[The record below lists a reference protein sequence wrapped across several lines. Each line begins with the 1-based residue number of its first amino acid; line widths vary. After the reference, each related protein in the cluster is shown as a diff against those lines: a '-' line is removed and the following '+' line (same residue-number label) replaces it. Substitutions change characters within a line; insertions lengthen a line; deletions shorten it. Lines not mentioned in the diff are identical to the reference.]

1 MGMRS
6 SPNPPQQ
13 PPPSSP
19 WGFLRNGPAPC
30 LDCWGSRG
38 AQWQLRIQ
46 KPVPAAAGVPR
57 ETLPKAAGD
66 WEMAPGSGA
75 FEVLLPDSGEVL
87 HSKINGDGYVDS
99 NAKVQR
105 ICEGIS
111 KVLKQ

>member
-19 WGFLRNGPAPC
+19 WGFLRNSPAPC

-38 AQWQLRIQ
+38 AQT
-46 KPVPAAAGVPR
+46 G
-57 ETLPKAAGD
+57 
-66 WEMAPGSGA
+66 EMAPGSGA

>member
-1 MGMRS
+1 
-6 SPNPPQQ
+6 
-13 PPPSSP
+13 
-19 WGFLRNGPAPC
+19 FL
-30 LDCWGSRG
+30 
-38 AQWQLRIQ
+38 QLQEFLEKRF
-46 KPVPAAAGVPR
+46 
-57 ETLPKAAGD
+57 PKQLEITG
-66 WEMAPGSGA
+66 EMAPGSGA